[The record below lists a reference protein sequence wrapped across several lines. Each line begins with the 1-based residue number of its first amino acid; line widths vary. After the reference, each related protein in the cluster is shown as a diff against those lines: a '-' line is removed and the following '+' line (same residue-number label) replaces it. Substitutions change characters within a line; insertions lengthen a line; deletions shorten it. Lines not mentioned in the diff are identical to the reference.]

1 MWNFQKAPHP
11 PSFSRHLKQVT
22 EPLRKFTTW
31 ELVAHFKEWLR
42 VLRYSKT
49 AQESYIRG
57 VSKFCVYIESKPLPA
72 VTHHDVRSFLVDIT
86 RRDTS
91 VQCANRFLGGLRC
104 FFDFLYLGGVV
115 DTVAPRFIRG
125 RRYRGPLPKVVSER
139 DIKRLV
145 SAASTPRNKAVVE
158 LMYATGCRASEIVAM
173 RVEQIDFRRCTVIVR
188 GKGSER
194 RVFFGAPAKRAL
206 KAYLG
211 ERRKGIVFQ
220 SDNLR
225 QRGCVTRSWRQWNG
239 YWRDYTEGADL
250 VRTRVKYLGP
260 SRLPRAEA
268 LKRFKV
274 LVPDV
279 NRGQGLR
286 RRPICNEVIYRIFRF
301 ASHRAGLGRITSHQM
316 RHSFATHLLDH
327 GANARQIQVLLGHSS
342 LNTTQA
348 YTHVSIENLAAAYR
362 KFHPRR

>member
-11 PSFSRHLKQVT
+11 PSLSRHLKEVT

-49 AQESYIRG
+49 AQDSYARG
-57 VSKFCVYIESKPLPA
+57 VSKFCVYVGDKPLPA
-72 VTHHDVRSFLVDIT
+72 VTHHDVRSFLLDVT

-115 DTVAPRFIRG
+115 DIVAPRFIRG
-125 RRYRGPLPKVVSER
+125 RRYRGPLPKVVPETH
-139 DIKRLV
+139 IKRLIR
-145 SAASTPRNKAVVE
+145 AAVTPRNKAIIE
-158 LMYATGCRASEIVAM
+158 LMYATGCRAGEIVAM
-173 RVEQIDFRRCTVIVR
+173 RAEHIDFRKCTIVVR

-206 KAYLG
+206 KAYLAG
-211 ERRKGIVFQ
+211 RKKGLVFHT
-220 SDNLR
+220 DNPR
-225 QRGCVTRSWRQWNG
+225 QRGCVSRSWGQWNG
-239 YWRDYTEGADL
+239 YWRDYTEGSDL

-260 SRLPRAEA
+260 SRLKRAEA
-268 LKRFKV
+268 MRRFRL
-274 LVPDV
+274 LVPDP
-279 NRGQGLR
+279 NRGQR
-286 RRPICNEVIYRIFRF
+286 ERKRPICNEVIYRIFQF

-327 GANARQIQVLLGHSS
+327 GANVKQIQALLGHSS
-342 LNTTQA
+342 LSTTQA
-348 YTHVSIENLAAAYR
+348 YTHVSTQDLAAAYR
-362 KFHPRR
+362 KFYPS